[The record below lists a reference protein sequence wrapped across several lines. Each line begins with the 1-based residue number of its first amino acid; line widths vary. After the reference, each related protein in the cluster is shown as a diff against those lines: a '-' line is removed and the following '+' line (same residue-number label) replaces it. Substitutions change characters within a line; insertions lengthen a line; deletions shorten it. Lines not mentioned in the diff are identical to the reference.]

1 MIDNFYQIL
10 NNRHQL
16 GQQWHREGRKVIGY
30 ICNYA
35 PEEIIYAS
43 GAIPVTIMS
52 DQVPPSIADGH
63 FQAFYCPFSR
73 SCIDQALRGEYD
85 YLDGLVYAYA
95 CDHQRGI
102 FNIWA
107 RNKPGLYAEFID
119 MPSRVDLPEAKTFY
133 THELKKFQASLQK
146 AMEINITDELL
157 WEAIE
162 IYDTHRSLLRKL
174 YELRTRSPSPIWG
187 WQVLTVLLAGMV
199 MPKEEHN
206 KLLRQLLQ
214 ELEEQNVSYGPSREA
229 TKESPN
235 GQIRLMIVGSEVDDP
250 RIYQLI
256 EEAGAIIVADDICN
270 GSRYIWGDTPR
281 VDDPI
286 EAIAQRYLDKV
297 PCPVKHPPQRRY
309 EHILSLAEHLKVQGV
324 IILHQ
329 KFCDPHEW
337 EYPYLNQLFKEK
349 GLISSVLEIDPTFSE
364 EEIRNQ
370 AEALI
375 ERIGE

>member
-1 MIDNFYQIL
+1 MIDNFYERL

-16 GQQWHREGRKVIGY
+16 AQQWRTEGRKIIGY
-30 ICNYA
+30 ICNYT

-43 GAIPVTIMS
+43 RAIPVRIMS
-52 DQVPPSIADGH
+52 DQTPPSIADGH
-63 FQAFYCPFSR
+63 FQSFYCAFSR
-73 SCIDQALRGEYD
+73 SCLDQALRGEYD

-107 RNKPGLYAEFID
+107 RNKPDLYVELID
-119 MPSRVDLPEAKTFY
+119 MPSRIDLPEAKRFY
-133 THELKKFQASLQK
+133 TQELRKFQASLQK
-146 AMEINITDELL
+146 ALKVTITDEAL
-157 WEAIE
+157 WKAIE
-162 IYDTHRSLLRKL
+162 IYDTHRSLLRRL
-174 YELRTRSPSPIWG
+174 YELRSRIPSPIWG

-206 KLLRQLLQ
+206 NLLRQLLQ
-214 ELEEQNVSYGPSREA
+214 ELEESNLSYAPR
-229 TKESPN
+229 SPN
-235 GQIRLMIVGSEVDDP
+235 GQIRLMIVGSEVDNP
-250 RIYQLI
+250 RVYQLI

-270 GSRYIWGDTPR
+270 GSRYIWEDTPR
-281 VDDPI
+281 GEDPM
-286 EAIAQRYLDKV
+286 ESIAQRYLNKV

-309 EHILSLAEHLKVQGV
+309 NHILELAEHLRVQGI

-337 EYPYLNQLFKEK
+337 EYPYLNKLFKEK
-349 GLISSVLEIDPTFSE
+349 GLISMVLEIDPNFSE
-364 EEIRNQ
+364 EEIRTQ